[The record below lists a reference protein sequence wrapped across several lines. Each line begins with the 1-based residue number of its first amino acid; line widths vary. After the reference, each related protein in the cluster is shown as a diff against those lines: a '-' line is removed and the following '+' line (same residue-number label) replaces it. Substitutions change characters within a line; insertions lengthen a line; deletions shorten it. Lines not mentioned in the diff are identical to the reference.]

1 MLTLKPPLNNMMKWL
16 FRVLLLL
23 WLLLAGPMIMLIFG
37 PLDLEGDWST
47 TNRRSAQ
54 LAPLPARYP
63 DAVVQV
69 YAARTWSWRG
79 AFSIHTWIATK
90 RSQAQ
95 AYTVYQVIGW
105 HQYQHQS
112 NVIIEYDTPDRY
124 WFGQQPYLLLDLRGQ
139 TQIEALIT
147 QIETAVAYYPY
158 QNHYRIWPGPNS
170 NTFTAFIARAVPEL
184 GLELPP
190 TAIGKDFLSP
200 GQFLMTAPSGQGVQL
215 SFYGLFGMMI
225 GLEEGIEFN
234 ILTLNLGIDPL
245 GLAIKLPGIGRVG
258 F

>member
-1 MLTLKPPLNNMMKWL
+1 MMKWL

-23 WLLLAGPMIMLIFG
+23 WLLLAGPMVMLIFG

-63 DAVVQV
+63 NAVIQV

-90 RSQAQ
+90 RSQAA

-147 QIETAVAYYPY
+147 QIETAVAHYPY

-184 GLELPP
+184 GLKLPP

-200 GQFLMTAPSGQGVQL
+200 GQFLMTAPSGRGVQF
-215 SFYGLFGMMI
+215 SFYGLFGMMV
-225 GLEEGIEFN
+225 GLEEGIELN

-245 GLAIKLPGIGRVG
+245 GLAIKLPGIGRMG